1 MKEIITEYMTTTTH
15 NTDVEKKVIREG
27 FDFLD
32 RRAAWS
38 DLIATT
44 FDDVEREEVEKERVQ
59 KTNPRWLWQYTAAV
73 GLTLLAAVGIWYLS
87 QPSPTKRTPKPYIQ
101 QGNQGDKSQLV
112 AEIDVEK
119 LLSKS
124 VDDFQA
130 TITRKGS
137 DDVDNWQADFQAGN
151 FTTVIQTLES
161 VGKNR
166 TVEQTYFLAQAY
178 LKIDPKNT
186 LKAQP
191 LFKHVSAANSD
202 NALDALWSYALICVL
217 HKETETAKTALDEVI
232 EKSNAHKAEAQTLR
246 STLK

>member
-1 MKEIITEYMTTTTH
+1 MKKIITEYMTTTTH
-15 NTDVEKKVIREG
+15 KADVEEKIIREG

-38 DLIATT
+38 DLIATA
-44 FDDVEREEVEKERVQ
+44 FDDVEREEVEKEIVPKNNSR
-59 KTNPRWLWQYTAAV
+59 RLWQYTAAV
-73 GLTLLAAVGIWYLS
+73 GLTLLAAIGVWYFN
-87 QPSPTKRTPKPYIQ
+87 QPSPIKPAPKPPIQ
-101 QGNQGDKSQLV
+101 QANQGDKSQLV
-112 AEIDVEK
+112 AELDVEK

-137 DDVDNWQADFQAGN
+137 QDIDNWQADFQVGKY
-151 FTTVIQTLES
+151 TTVIQTLES
-161 VGKNR
+161 IGKSR

-191 LFKHVSAANSD
+191 LFKLVSTANSD
-202 NALDALWSYALICVL
+202 NAHDALWSYALICLL
-217 HKETETAKTALDEVI
+217 HQPNEEAKKALDDVI
-232 EKSNAHKAEAQTLR
+232 EKSNAHKAEAQQLR
-246 STLK
+246 LKLK